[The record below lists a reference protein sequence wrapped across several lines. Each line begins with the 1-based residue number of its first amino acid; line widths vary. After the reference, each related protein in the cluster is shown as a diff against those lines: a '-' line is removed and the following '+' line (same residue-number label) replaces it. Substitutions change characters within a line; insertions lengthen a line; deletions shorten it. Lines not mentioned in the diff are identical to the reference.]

1 MQLLIDLAPV
11 VGGALNVLA
20 ALVRLLAQLMGKRS
34 CGIPRTPARVDL
46 DDVTDV
52 DRAATSARGERRHAD
67 DGGWGGGKRTSR
79 R

>member
-20 ALVRLLAQLMGKRS
+20 ALVRLLAQLMCKRS
-34 CGIPRTPARVDL
+34 CGIPRTRVDL

-67 DGGWGGGKRTSR
+67 GGWGGGKRTSR